1 MANLALSAATFDNEE
16 PKSNGILQ
24 KRKNKTHKNMNN
36 MADKSYYSNKVNDV
50 LSKIHGQ
57 IYSDSVEEMD
67 DTYGNFEPISRPT
80 PMKTG
85 KKEVEEFSQ
94 MTNNPQNV
102 LGQMNNVPSYKA
114 TKYEELSQPYQNQY
128 QNQYPYPE
136 YEKHIQSNPNSY
148 YRRADNTNIA
158 SSNPRINLD
167 TFPMVNDISYNG
179 YDQNNKLLMEK
190 LNYMIHLLEETH
202 DEQTNNVLE
211 EVILYSFLGIF
222 IIFLIDN
229 FIKVGR
235 YVR

>member
-1 MANLALSAATFDNEE
+1 MANLALSAATFDNDE

-24 KRKNKTHKNMNN
+24 KRKNRTHKNMNN

-57 IYSDSVEEMD
+57 IYSDSVEEIE
-67 DTYGNFEPISRPT
+67 DTYGNFEPVSRPT

-85 KKEVEEFSQ
+85 KKELEEFSP
-94 MTNNPQNV
+94 MINNPGNV
-102 LGQMNNVPSYKA
+102 LSQLDNVPTYKA
-114 TKYEELSQPYQNQY
+114 NNYDELSQHNQP
-128 QNQYPYPE
+128 N
-136 YEKHIQSNPNSY
+136 NPNSY
-148 YRRADNTNIA
+148 PNSYYHHSNNIQ
-158 SSNPRINLD
+158 SNPRINLD
-167 TFPMVNDISYNG
+167 AFPMVNDIPYNG

>member
-16 PKSNGILQ
+16 PKNTGILQ
-24 KRKNKTHKNMNN
+24 KRKNRTHKNVNN
-36 MADKSYYSNKVNDV
+36 MTDKSYYSNKVNDV
-50 LSKIHGQ
+50 LSKIHNQ
-57 IYSDSVEEMD
+57 IYSEGSD
-67 DTYGNFEPISRPT
+67 DNDDNTYGNFEPISRPT
-80 PMKTG
+80 SMKVVN
-85 KKEVEEFSQ
+85 KEEFSQ

-102 LGQMNNVPSYKA
+102 LSQMDNVPSYKA
-114 TKYEELSQPYQNQY
+114 TKYEELSE
-128 QNQYPYPE
+128 QYPYPN
-136 YEKHIQSNPNSY
+136 YETHIQSNPNSY
-148 YRRADNTNIA
+148 YRRAENTSTPMNQKI
-158 SSNPRINLD
+158 PLD
-167 TFPMVNDISYNG
+167 SFPMVNDISNNG
-179 YDQNNKLLMEK
+179 YDKNNKLLMEK

>member
-16 PKSNGILQ
+16 PKSQSIFQ
-24 KRKNKTHKNMNN
+24 KRKNKTHKNVNN
-36 MADKSYYSNKVNDV
+36 MTEKSYYSNKVNDV
-50 LSKIHGQ
+50 LSKIHSQ
-57 IYSDSVEEMD
+57 IYSDNVDELD
-67 DTYGNFEPISRPT
+67 DTYGSFEPISRPT

-85 KKEVEEFSQ
+85 NKEVEEFSQ
-94 MTNNPQNV
+94 MTSNPQNV
-102 LGQMNNVPSYKA
+102 MSQMDSVPSYKPVV
-114 TKYEELSQPYQNQY
+114 YDQLNQTY
-128 QNQYPYPE
+128 SPSPPQMKTQAPITNPYPE
-136 YEKHIQSNPNSY
+136 YGQHTQSNPNPY
-148 YRRADNTNIA
+148 YQRTTK
-158 SSNPRINLD
+158 LD
-167 TFPMVNDISYNG
+167 AFPMVNDVSYNG

>member
-1 MANLALSAATFDNEE
+1 MANLALSAATFDTEE
-16 PKSNGILQ
+16 PKSQSILQ
-24 KRKNKTHKNMNN
+24 KRKNKTHKNVNN
-36 MADKSYYSNKVNDV
+36 MTEKSYYSNKVNDV
-50 LSKIHGQ
+50 LSKIHSQ
-57 IYSDSVEEMD
+57 IYSDNVDDLD

-80 PMKTG
+80 PMKMG
-85 KKEVEEFSQ
+85 NKEVEEFSQ
-94 MTNNPQNV
+94 MTSNPQNV
-102 LGQMNNVPSYKA
+102 LTQMDNVPSYKPSHNNYDQLHQ
-114 TKYEELSQPYQNQY
+114 TYSPSPPQMKSQQPQ
-128 QNQYPYPE
+128 PTSIE
-136 YEKHIQSNPNSY
+136 HVQSNPNSY
-148 YRRADNTNIA
+148 YQRNPNNIK
-158 SSNPRINLD
+158 LD
-167 TFPMVNDISYNG
+167 AFPMVNDVSYNG

>member
-1 MANLALSAATFDNEE
+1 MANLALSAATFDTEE
-16 PKSNGILQ
+16 PKSQSILQ
-24 KRKNKTHKNMNN
+24 KRKNKTHKNVNN
-36 MADKSYYSNKVNDV
+36 MTEKSYYSNKVNDV
-50 LSKIHGQ
+50 LSKIHSQ
-57 IYSDSVEEMD
+57 IYSDNVDELD

-80 PMKTG
+80 PMKMG
-85 KKEVEEFSQ
+85 NKEVEEFSQ

-102 LGQMNNVPSYKA
+102 LSQIDDVPSYKPVNYGQLNQ
-114 TKYEELSQPYQNQY
+114 TYSPSPPQMKSQVPNF
-128 QNQYPYPE
+128 NPYPE
-136 YEKHIQSNPNSY
+136 YGQHTQPTPRRNDTSN
-148 YRRADNTNIA
+148 IK
-158 SSNPRINLD
+158 LD
-167 TFPMVNDISYNG
+167 AFPMVNDISYNG

>member
-16 PKSNGILQ
+16 PKNTGILQ
-24 KRKNKTHKNMNN
+24 KRKNRTHKNMNN
-36 MADKSYYSNKVNDV
+36 MTDKSYYSNKVNDV
-50 LSKIHGQ
+50 LSKIHNQ
-57 IYSDSVEEMD
+57 IYSEGLEEMD
-67 DTYGNFEPISRPT
+67 DSYGNFEPISRPT

-85 KKEVEEFSQ
+85 KKELEEFSQ

-102 LGQMNNVPSYKA
+102 LSQMDNVPSYKA
-114 TKYEELSQPYQNQY
+114 TKYEELSQQTPNSQY
-128 QNQYPYPE
+128 QYPYPD

-148 YRRADNTNIA
+148 YRRADNTSSQSNQNIT
-158 SSNPRINLD
+158 LD
-167 TFPMVNDISYNG
+167 AFPMVNDISYNG
-179 YDQNNKLLMEK
+179 YDKNNKLLMEK

>member
-1 MANLALSAATFDNEE
+1 MANLALSAATFDTEE
-16 PKSNGILQ
+16 PKSQSILQ
-24 KRKNKTHKNMNN
+24 KRKNKTHKNVNN
-36 MADKSYYSNKVNDV
+36 MTEKSYYSNKVNDV
-50 LSKIHGQ
+50 LSKIHSQ
-57 IYSDSVEEMD
+57 IYSDNVDELD

-85 KKEVEEFSQ
+85 NKEVEEFSQ

-102 LGQMNNVPSYKA
+102 LTQMDSVPSYKPVNYDQINQ
-114 TKYEELSQPYQNQY
+114 TYSPSPPQMKTQPPISN
-128 QNQYPYPE
+128 PYPE
-136 YEKHIQSNPNSY
+136 YGQHTQSNPHSY
-148 YRRADNTNIA
+148 YHR
-158 SSNPRINLD
+158 SNPKLD
-167 TFPMVNDISYNG
+167 AFPMVNDVSFNG

>member
-1 MANLALSAATFDNEE
+1 MANLALSAATFDEE
-16 PKSNGILQ
+16 PKSCGILQ
-24 KRKNKTHKNMNN
+24 RRKNKTHKNMNN
-36 MADKSYYSNKVNDV
+36 MTDKSYYSNKVNDV
-50 LSKIHGQ
+50 LNKIHSQ
-57 IYSDSVEEMD
+57 IYSDTTEGMD

-85 KKEVEEFSQ
+85 KKETEEFSHL
-94 MTNNPQNV
+94 TGNPKNV
-102 LGQMNNVPSYKA
+102 LSQIDNVPIYNAS
-114 TKYEELSQPYQNQY
+114 KYEELINQPSNTSK
-128 QNQYPYPE
+128 YPYPD

-148 YRRADNTNIA
+148 YRRADNTTTSSSQPSPNI
-158 SSNPRINLD
+158 PLD
-167 TFPMVNDISYNG
+167 AFPMANDISYNG
-179 YDQNNKLLMEK
+179 HDKNNKLLMEK